1 MGNIEHSIKSR
12 LKHLEGV
19 AEMQDGP
26 TLGLHEQESGEY
38 IAFFPA
44 SKKGRVF
51 NDADIERIVTEGRAV
66 LVCAA
71 DGGIYIYD

>member
-1 MGNIEHSIKSR
+1 MGAIEQSIKSR
-12 LKHLEGV
+12 IRRLEGI

-38 IAFFPA
+38 IAFFPD

-51 NDADIERIVTEGRAV
+51 NDADIERIATEGRAV